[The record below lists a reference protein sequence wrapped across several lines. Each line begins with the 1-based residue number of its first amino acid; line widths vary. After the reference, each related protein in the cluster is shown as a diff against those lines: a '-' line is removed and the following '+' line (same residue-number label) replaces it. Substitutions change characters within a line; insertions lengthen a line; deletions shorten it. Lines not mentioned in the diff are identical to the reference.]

1 MTTTVFEEFFEKFV
15 ERVKGTGPILVIVD
29 GHLSHTS
36 LKTVDLAI
44 KNDITILKLP
54 PHCTDLL
61 QPLDVA
67 CFSPLKRY
75 YDSELF
81 KYTQST
87 GGRQNLR
94 KDLFVKLLCS
104 VWNKGLSKENVIA
117 GFKATGIHPVDS
129 TKYKVTRLD
138 KLKLKTYNDW
148 VANGKPTNSN
158 NEPALPTG
166 NTQNLEMLPPPAP
179 HDDVNIG
186 ASTSCAISQQS
197 GARASA
203 SSTASGSNT
212 QKSQGRDSRE
222 TVPVSPEV
230 LGNFSKQKLI
240 SELLTTSGNEA
251 YEDLVDALMNRGESE
266 MLSFFQCLNSRIFK
280 HGMNVAPTSIEAILH
295 SRGRSA
301 TPLTKK
307 RRNISMQAQ
316 IITDEEYAN
325 KITELNQ
332 PKQNPKKAIESYKQ
346 GKF

>member
-138 KLKLKTYNDW
+138 KL
-148 VANGKPTNSN
+148 
-158 NEPALPTG
+158 
-166 NTQNLEMLPPPAP
+166 
-179 HDDVNIG
+179 
-186 ASTSCAISQQS
+186 
-197 GARASA
+197 
-203 SSTASGSNT
+203 
-212 QKSQGRDSRE
+212 
-222 TVPVSPEV
+222 
-230 LGNFSKQKLI
+230 
-240 SELLTTSGNEA
+240 
-251 YEDLVDALMNRGESE
+251 
-266 MLSFFQCLNSRIFK
+266 
-280 HGMNVAPTSIEAILH
+280 
-295 SRGRSA
+295 
-301 TPLTKK
+301 
-307 RRNISMQAQ
+307 
-316 IITDEEYAN
+316 
-325 KITELNQ
+325 
-332 PKQNPKKAIESYKQ
+332 
-346 GKF
+346 